1 VPVPAAEWTTTIL
14 VGVGVLGKLA
24 ARAARPLSP
33 WLGSGASIT
42 PGNGRVVLTFDDGPT
57 AGETDLILRVLGARG
72 ATATFFVLVNRAR
85 RSPGL
90 LHEVRD
96 AGHEIAL
103 HGPDHRPLTSFGARE
118 VGRRTRDA
126 RRELEDL
133 AQVPVR
139 WFRPPYGK
147 QHVGAVM
154 AVRRL
159 GLTPVLWES
168 GLYDWVDLPQDTR
181 IERGL
186 SETRPGSVVLM
197 HDGFAGT
204 EDGVDDGPDPG
215 VDRPDLVART
225 LDALAGRGLAATS
238 LEVALG
244 SAELVLRPRFHG

>member
-1 VPVPAAEWTTTIL
+1 MLRRVA
-14 VGVGVLGKLA
+14 G
-24 ARAARPLSP
+24 RAARPLSP
-33 WLGSGASIT
+33 WLGSGATIS
-42 PGNGRVVLTFDDGPT
+42 PADGRVVLTFDDGPT
-57 AGETDLILRVLGARG
+57 PGETDLVLPVLAEWG

-85 RSPGL
+85 RAPGL
-90 LHEVRD
+90 LREVRD

-147 QHVGAVM
+147 QGLGAVV

-168 GLYDWVDLPQDTR
+168 GLYDWTDLPQDTR
-181 IERGL
+181 LERGL
-186 SETRPGSVVLM
+186 AETRPGSVVLM
-197 HDGFAGT
+197 HDGFAGA
-204 EDGVDDGPDPG
+204 EDGVDDGPDPR
-215 VDRPDLVART
+215 VDRADLVART
-225 LDALAGRGLAATS
+225 LAALDGRGLAATS

-244 SAELVLRPRFHG
+244 TSELVLRPRFRS